1 MRIVHR
7 VSFNCEINTDKNNA
21 IIKMKL
27 LLQHRIL
34 LGYIILI
41 AVIGSMDAIMFHERN
56 RVDKIEED
64 MIEIREANQT
74 INAAHRHITVLAT
87 LGESAITWDEEDYK
101 RYRLRRQKV
110 DSLLLSLQ
118 GNYKEFTPSEPI
130 DTLRLLLVNKEKHL
144 FNTMQAFQRQDS
156 LLQEQ
161 EPAIVEQAKGVRS
174 VTRKKK
180 GIAGFFG
187 AKETIQVPL
196 PSNPLHSL
204 NEQLISRQQQINN
217 YTDSLRIQNRESN
230 RKLYALIQYLDEQS
244 QKAFL
249 SKESHVKES
258 YERSVVIVTGLIVS
272 AIILLIISY
281 LIIQRDIREKEKNRK
296 RLEDTIKQNISLLE
310 MRKNIILTISH
321 DIRAPLNVIG
331 GSAELAM
338 DTRDKKRRDNHLN
351 NIKIVC
357 RHITHL
363 LNNLLDVYRLNE
375 AKETR
380 NDVPFNLDDLLGRTV
395 SGFSHIVNNKGIL
408 FDHQF
413 DNTGVKL
420 LGDMDRIAQIVDNL
434 LTNAVKFT
442 ESGTISFNARYGDGH
457 LYLEVKDTGIGMNEI
472 MLSRI
477 FRPFER
483 LASETNT
490 DGFGLGLP
498 ITKGLVD
505 LLGGTITVSSKAG
518 SGSTFCVTLPLP
530 TTDKLIE
537 DENIISPHSDNLP
550 QNILVIDDDPM
561 LLNIVKEMLERN
573 GVNCKT
579 CATAKEVVKAMR
591 NQDYDLLLSD
601 IQMPG
606 TNGFDLLVLLR
617 NSNIGNS
624 HTIPVIAM
632 TARGDR
638 DKEAFLNTGFTDCI
652 YKPFSSSE
660 LLSLISAIK
669 KQQADEKPG
678 IDFSTM
684 LSEVSD
690 GMTLLCSFVAQ
701 SEKDREELESAM
713 KNNDRIKMREA
724 AHRMQSSWDL
734 LHTGD
739 RLMAYRTLLKDGT
752 QDDGAFKEQT
762 RQIIN
767 YTSTLIADAEE
778 EIKRQTNET
787 EDTDS

>member
-1 MRIVHR
+1 M
-7 VSFNCEINTDKNNA
+7 
-21 IIKMKL
+21 
-27 LLQHRIL
+27 
-34 LGYIILI
+34 
-41 AVIGSMDAIMFHERN
+41 
-56 RVDKIEED
+56 
-64 MIEIREANQT
+64 
-74 INAAHRHITVLAT
+74 
-87 LGESAITWDEEDYK
+87 
-101 RYRLRRQKV
+101 
-110 DSLLLSLQ
+110 
-118 GNYKEFTPSEPI
+118 
-130 DTLRLLLVNKEKHL
+130 
-144 FNTMQAFQRQDS
+144 
-156 LLQEQ
+156 
-161 EPAIVEQAKGVRS
+161 
-174 VTRKKK
+174 
-180 GIAGFFG
+180 
-187 AKETIQVPL
+187 
-196 PSNPLHSL
+196 
-204 NEQLISRQQQINN
+204 
-217 YTDSLRIQNRESN
+217 
-230 RKLYALIQYLDEQS
+230 IQYLDEQS

-606 TNGFDLLVLLR
+606 TNGFDLLALLR

-684 LSEVSD
+684 LSEASD
-690 GMTLLCSFVAQ
+690 GMTLLRSFVAQ

-713 KNNDRIKMREA
+713 KSNDRMKMREA
-724 AHRMQSSWDL
+724 AHRMQPSWDL

-752 QDDGAFKEQT
+752 QDDGAIKEQT

-767 YTSTLIADAEE
+767 YTSTLIAEAEE
-778 EIKRQTNET
+778 EIKRQMNET

>member
-1 MRIVHR
+1 MR
-7 VSFNCEINTDKNNA
+7 
-21 IIKMKL
+21 L

-34 LGYIILI
+34 FGYIILI
-41 AVIGSMDAIMFHERN
+41 AVISSMAATMLHERG
-56 RVDKIEED
+56 RVHKIEEE
-64 MIEIREANQT
+64 ITEIRKANQT
-74 INAAHRHITVLAT
+74 INAAHRHITILAT
-87 LGESAITWDEEDYK
+87 LGESAITWDEEDFQKYQ
-101 RYRLRRQKV
+101 LRRQKV
-110 DSLLLSLQ
+110 DSLLLFLQ
-118 GNYKEFTPSEPI
+118 GNYAEFTPSAPI
-130 DTLRLLLVNKEKHL
+130 DTLRLVLENKEKHL
-144 FNTMQAFQRQDS
+144 FNTMQAFQWQDS

-161 EPAIVEQAKGVRS
+161 KPAIAEQTKNFRI

-187 AKETIQVPL
+187 AKETVQIPVS
-196 PSNPLHSL
+196 SNSLHSL

-217 YTDSLRIQNRESN
+217 YTDSLRIQNRELN
-230 RKLYALIQYLDEQS
+230 RKLGRLIQDLDEQS
-244 QKAFL
+244 QEAFL
-249 SKESHVKES
+249 NKEIQVKES
-258 YERSVVIVTGLIVS
+258 YERSTMIVTGLVIS
-272 AIILLIISY
+272 AIILLLFSY
-281 LIIQRDIREKEKNRK
+281 LIIQRDIRQKEKTRK
-296 RLEDTIKQNISLLE
+296 RLEETIKQNASLLD

-338 DTRDKKRRDNHLN
+338 DTRDKKQRNNHLN
-351 NIKIVC
+351 NIRIVC
-357 RHITHL
+357 KHITHL

-380 NDVPFNLDDLLGRTV
+380 NDVPFSLNDLLERTV
-395 SGFSHIVNNKGIL
+395 SGFTHIVNNKGIL
-408 FDHQF
+408 FNHRF
-413 DNTGVKL
+413 DNTDVKL
-420 LGDMDRIAQIVDNL
+420 LGDMDRIGQIIDNL

-442 ESGTISFNARYGDGH
+442 ESGTISFNACYGDGR
-457 LYLEVKDTGIGMNEI
+457 LSLEVKDTGIGMNEI

-505 LLGGTITVSSKAG
+505 LLGGTITVSSEAG

-530 TTDKLIE
+530 VTDELIE
-537 DENIISPHSDNLP
+537 DENILSSYTGSLP
-550 QNILVIDDDPM
+550 QDILVIDDDPM

-573 GVNCKT
+573 GVT
-579 CATAKEVVKAMR
+579 CTICTTAKDVVKAMR
-591 NQDYDLLLSD
+591 SQNYDLLLSD

-606 TNGFDLLVLLR
+606 TNGFELLALLR

-624 HTIPVIAM
+624 RTIPVVAM

-660 LLSLISAIK
+660 LLSLISGIK
-669 KQQADEKPG
+669 KQQADDG
-678 IDFSTM
+678 RHSVDFNTM

-690 GMTLLCSFVAQ
+690 GVKLLRSFIDQ
-701 SEKDREELESAM
+701 SEKDRDELESAM
-713 KNNDRIKMREA
+713 KKSDRMKMRET
-724 AHRMQSSWDL
+724 AHRMQPSWDL

-739 RLMAYRTLLKDGT
+739 RLMAYRALLKDGT
-752 QDDGAFKEQT
+752 QDDSVVKEHT
-762 RQIIN
+762 RQIID
-767 YTSTLIADAEE
+767 YTSTLIAEAEN

-787 EDTDS
+787 ENTDS

>member
-1 MRIVHR
+1 MR
-7 VSFNCEINTDKNNA
+7 
-21 IIKMKL
+21 L

-34 LGYIILI
+34 FGYIILI
-41 AVIGSMDAIMFHERN
+41 AVISSMAATMLHERG
-56 RVDKIEED
+56 RVHKIEEE
-64 MIEIREANQT
+64 ITEIRKANQT
-74 INAAHRHITVLAT
+74 INAAHRHITILAT
-87 LGESAITWDEEDYK
+87 LGESAITWDEEDFQKYQ
-101 RYRLRRQKV
+101 LRRQKV
-110 DSLLLSLQ
+110 DSLLLFLQ
-118 GNYKEFTPSEPI
+118 GNYAEFTPSAPI
-130 DTLRLLLVNKEKHL
+130 DTLRLVLENKEKHL
-144 FNTMQAFQRQDS
+144 FNTMQAFQWQDS

-161 EPAIVEQAKGVRS
+161 EPAIAEQTKNFRT

-187 AKETIQVPL
+187 VKETVQIPVS
-196 PSNPLHSL
+196 SNSLHSL

-217 YTDSLRIQNRESN
+217 YTDSLRIQNRELN
-230 RKLYALIQYLDEQS
+230 RKLGRLIQDLDEQS
-244 QKAFL
+244 QEAFL
-249 SKESHVKES
+249 DKEIQVKES
-258 YERSVVIVTGLIVS
+258 YERSTMIVTGLVIS
-272 AIILLIISY
+272 AIILLLFSY
-281 LIIQRDIREKEKNRK
+281 LIIQRDIREKEKTRK
-296 RLEDTIKQNISLLE
+296 RLEETIKQNASLLD

-338 DTRDKKRRDNHLN
+338 DTRDKKQRNNHLN
-351 NIKIVC
+351 NIRIVC
-357 RHITHL
+357 KHITHL

-380 NDVPFNLDDLLGRTV
+380 NDVPFCLNDLLERTV
-395 SGFSHIVNNKGIL
+395 SGFTHIVNNKGIL
-408 FDHQF
+408 FNHRF
-413 DNTGVKL
+413 DNTDVKL
-420 LGDMDRIAQIVDNL
+420 LGDMDRIGQIIDNL

-442 ESGTISFNARYGDGH
+442 ESGTISFNVRYDDGR
-457 LYLEVKDTGIGMNEI
+457 LSLEVKDTGIGMNEI

-483 LASETNT
+483 LASEANT

-505 LLGGTITVSSKAG
+505 LLGGTITVASESG

-530 TTDKLIE
+530 TTEELIE
-537 DENIISPHSDNLP
+537 DENILSSYTGSLP
-550 QNILVIDDDPM
+550 QDILVIDDDPM

-573 GVNCKT
+573 GGT
-579 CATAKEVVKAMR
+579 CTICTTAKEVVKAMR

-606 TNGFDLLVLLR
+606 TNGFELLTLLR

-624 HTIPVIAM
+624 RTIPIIAM

-660 LLSLISAIK
+660 LLSLISGIK
-669 KQQADEKPG
+669 KQQTDDG
-678 IDFSTM
+678 RHSVDFSTM

-690 GMTLLCSFVAQ
+690 GVKLLHSFIAQ
-701 SEKDREELESAM
+701 SGKDRDELESAM
-713 KNNDRIKMREA
+713 KKSDRMKLRET
-724 AHRMQSSWDL
+724 AHRMQPSWDL
-734 LHTGD
+734 LHTGN
-739 RLMAYRTLLKDGT
+739 RLMAYRALLKDGT
-752 QDDGAFKEQT
+752 QDDTVVKEHT
-762 RQIIN
+762 RQIID
-767 YTSTLIADAEE
+767 YISTLIAEAED

-787 EDTDS
+787 ENTDS

>member
-1 MRIVHR
+1 
-7 VSFNCEINTDKNNA
+7 
-21 IIKMKL
+21 MKL
-27 LLQHRIL
+27 LLQQKIL

-41 AVIGSMDAIMFHERN
+41 AVIGSMAAIMFHERN
-56 RVDKIEED
+56 RVQDIESE
-64 MIEIREANQT
+64 ITEIREANRT
-74 INAAHRHITVLAT
+74 INTAHRHITVLAT
-87 LGESAITWDEEDYK
+87 LGESAITWDEEDYRK
-101 RYRLRRQKV
+101 YQIRRLRI
-110 DSLLLSLQ
+110 DSLLQILQ
-118 GNYKEFTPSEPI
+118 RDYEEFVPTRQI
-130 DTLRLLLVNKEKHL
+130 DTLRLLLANKEKHL
-144 FNTMQAFQRQDS
+144 YQAMQVFQQHDS
-156 LLQEQ
+156 LLSEHLPVLALQT
-161 EPAIVEQAKGVRS
+161 RS
-174 VTRKKK
+174 FHTVIRKKK
-180 GIAGFFG
+180 GLAGFFG
-187 AKETIQVPL
+187 GRETVQIPAT
-196 PSNPLHSL
+196 PNTLHSL
-204 NEQLISRQQQINN
+204 NKQLILIEEERQQAINA
-217 YTDSLRIQNRESN
+217 YTDSLRVQNRELN
-230 RKLYALIQYLDEQS
+230 RKLSVLIQDLDKQTQTTF
-244 QKAFL
+244 QK
-249 SKESHVKES
+249 KELHLNES
-258 YERSVVIVTGLIVS
+258 YERSILIVTILIISAIVLLIV
-272 AIILLIISY
+272 SY
-281 LIIQRDIREKEKNRK
+281 LIIQRDIREKEKSQQK
-296 RLEDTIKQNISLLE
+296 LEEIIKQNISLLE
-310 MRKNIILTISH
+310 IRKNIILTISH

-338 DTRDKKRRDNHLN
+338 DTRDKKRRNNHLN

-380 NDVPFNLDDLLGRTV
+380 NDVPFNLDDLLERTV

-413 DNTGVKL
+413 NNTDVRL
-420 LGDMDRIAQIVDNL
+420 LGDMDRIAQIIDNL

-442 ESGTISFNARYGDGH
+442 ESGTISFNARYDDGH

-573 GVNCKT
+573 GVNCET
-579 CATAKEVVKAMR
+579 CSTAKEVVKAMR

-606 TNGFDLLVLLR
+606 TNGFDLLTLLR

-624 HTIPVIAM
+624 RTIPIIAM

-660 LLSLISAIK
+660 LLSLISGIK
-669 KQQADEKPG
+669 KQQTDDG
-678 IDFSTM
+678 RHSVDFSTM

-690 GMTLLCSFVAQ
+690 GVKLLHSFIAQ
-701 SEKDREELESAM
+701 SGKDRDELESAM
-713 KNNDRIKMREA
+713 KKSDRMKLRET
-724 AHRMQSSWDL
+724 AHRMQPSWDL
-734 LHTGD
+734 LHTGN
-739 RLMAYRTLLKDGT
+739 RLMAYRALLKDGT
-752 QDDGAFKEQT
+752 QDDTVVKEHT
-762 RQIIN
+762 RQIID
-767 YTSTLIADAEE
+767 YISTLIAEAEN
-778 EIKRQTNET
+778 EIKKQTNET
-787 EDTDS
+787 ENTDS

>member
-1 MRIVHR
+1 MR
-7 VSFNCEINTDKNNA
+7 
-21 IIKMKL
+21 L

-41 AVIGSMDAIMFHERN
+41 AVIGSMAATMLHERG
-56 RVDKIEED
+56 RVHKIEEE
-64 MIEIREANQT
+64 ITEIREANQT
-74 INAAHRHITVLAT
+74 INAAHRHITILAT
-87 LGESAITWDEEDYK
+87 LGESAITWDEEDFQKYQ
-101 RYRLRRQKV
+101 LRRQKV
-110 DSLLLSLQ
+110 DSLLLFLQ
-118 GNYKEFTPSEPI
+118 GNYAEYTPSAPI
-130 DTLRLLLVNKEKHL
+130 DTLRLVLENKEKHL
-144 FNTMQAFQRQDS
+144 FNTMQAFQWQDS

-161 EPAIVEQAKGVRS
+161 EPAIAEQTKNFRI

-187 AKETIQVPL
+187 AKETVQIPVS
-196 PSNPLHSL
+196 SNSLHSL

-217 YTDSLRIQNRESN
+217 YTDSLRIQNRELNS
-230 RKLYALIQYLDEQS
+230 KLGRLIQDLDEQS
-244 QKAFL
+244 QEAFL
-249 SKESHVKES
+249 NKEIQVKES
-258 YERSVVIVTGLIVS
+258 YERSTMIVTGLVVC
-272 AIILLIISY
+272 AIILLVFSY
-281 LIIQRDIREKEKNRK
+281 LIIQRDIRQKEKNRK
-296 RLEDTIKQNISLLE
+296 RLEETVKQNASLLD

-338 DTRDKKRRDNHLN
+338 DTRDKKQRNNHLN
-351 NIKIVC
+351 NIRIVC
-357 RHITHL
+357 KHITHL

-380 NDVPFNLDDLLGRTV
+380 NDVPFSLNDLLERTV
-395 SGFSHIVNNKGIL
+395 SGFTHIVNNKGIL
-408 FDHQF
+408 FNHRF
-413 DNTGVKL
+413 DNTDVKL
-420 LGDMDRIAQIVDNL
+420 LGDIDRIGQIIDNL

-442 ESGTISFNARYGDGH
+442 ESGTISFNARYDDGY
-457 LYLEVKDTGIGMNEI
+457 LFLEVKDTGIGMNEI

-505 LLGGTITVSSKAG
+505 LLGGTITVSSEAG
-518 SGSTFCVTLPLP
+518 SGSTFCVTLPLSV
-530 TTDKLIE
+530 TDESIE
-537 DENIISPHSDNLP
+537 DENILSSYTGNLP
-550 QNILVIDDDPM
+550 QNILAIDDDPM

-573 GVNCKT
+573 GGT
-579 CATAKEVVKAMR
+579 CTVCTTAKEVVKAMR
-591 NQDYDLLLSD
+591 NQNYDLLLSD

-606 TNGFDLLVLLR
+606 TNGFELLTLLR

-624 HTIPVIAM
+624 RTIPIIAM

-660 LLSLISAIK
+660 LLSLISGIK
-669 KQQADEKPG
+669 KQQTDDG
-678 IDFSTM
+678 HHSVDFNTM
-684 LSEVSD
+684 LSEVSN
-690 GMTLLCSFVAQ
+690 GVKLLRSFIAQ
-701 SEKDREELESAM
+701 SEKDRDELESAM
-713 KNNDRIKMREA
+713 KKSDRMKMRET
-724 AHRMQSSWDL
+724 AHRMQPSWDL

-739 RLMAYRTLLKDGT
+739 RLMAYRALLKDGT
-752 QDDGAFKEQT
+752 QDDSVVKEHT
-762 RQIIN
+762 RQIID
-767 YTSTLIADAEE
+767 YISTLIAEAED

-787 EDTDS
+787 ENTDS

>member
-1 MRIVHR
+1 
-7 VSFNCEINTDKNNA
+7 
-21 IIKMKL
+21 MKL

-34 LGYIILI
+34 FGYIILI
-41 AVIGSMDAIMFHERN
+41 AVIGSMAATMLHERG
-56 RVDKIEED
+56 RVHKIEEE
-64 MIEIREANQT
+64 ITEIREATQT
-74 INAAHRHITVLAT
+74 INAAHRHITILAT
-87 LGESAITWDEEDYK
+87 LGESAITWDEEDFQKYQ
-101 RYRLRRQKV
+101 LRRQKV
-110 DSLLLSLQ
+110 DSLLLFLQ
-118 GNYKEFTPSEPI
+118 GNYAEFTPSAPI
-130 DTLRLLLVNKEKHL
+130 DTLRLVLENKEKHL
-144 FNTMQAFQRQDS
+144 FNTMQAFQWQDS

-161 EPAIVEQAKGVRS
+161 EPAIAEQTKNFRI

-187 AKETIQVPL
+187 AKETVQIPVA
-196 PSNPLHSL
+196 SNSLHSL

-217 YTDSLRIQNRESN
+217 YTDSLRIQNRELN
-230 RKLYALIQYLDEQS
+230 RKLGRLIQDLDEQS
-244 QKAFL
+244 QEAFL
-249 SKESHVKES
+249 NKEIQVKES
-258 YERSVVIVTGLIVS
+258 YERSTMIVTGLVVS
-272 AIILLIISY
+272 AIILLFFSY
-281 LIIQRDIREKEKNRK
+281 LIIQRDIRQKEKTRK
-296 RLEDTIKQNISLLE
+296 RLEETVKQNASLLD

-338 DTRDKKRRDNHLN
+338 DTRDKKQRNNHLN
-351 NIKIVC
+351 NIRIVC
-357 RHITHL
+357 KHITHL

-380 NDVPFNLDDLLGRTV
+380 NDVPFYLNDLLERTV
-395 SGFSHIVNNKGIL
+395 SGFTHVVNNKGIL
-408 FDHQF
+408 FNHQF
-413 DNTGVKL
+413 DNTDVKL
-420 LGDMDRIAQIVDNL
+420 LGDMDRIRQIIDNL

-442 ESGTISFNARYGDGH
+442 ESGTISFNARYDDGR
-457 LYLEVKDTGIGMNEI
+457 LFLEVKDTGIGMNEI

-505 LLGGTITVSSKAG
+505 LLGGTITVSSEAG

-530 TTDKLIE
+530 TTEELIE
-537 DENIISPHSDNLP
+537 DENILSSYTGSLP
-550 QNILVIDDDPM
+550 QDILVIDDDPM

-573 GVNCKT
+573 GVT
-579 CATAKEVVKAMR
+579 CTICTTAKEVVKAMR
-591 NQDYDLLLSD
+591 SQNYDLLLSD

-606 TNGFDLLVLLR
+606 TNGFELLTLLR

-624 HTIPVIAM
+624 RTIPVVAM

-638 DKEAFLNTGFTDCI
+638 DKEAFLSTGFTDCI

-660 LLSLISAIK
+660 LLSIISGIK
-669 KQQADEKPG
+669 KRQTDEKQD

-690 GMTLLCSFVAQ
+690 GVKLLRSFIAQ
-701 SEKDREELESAM
+701 SEKDRDELESAIKKSDRM
-713 KNNDRIKMREA
+713 KLRET
-724 AHRMQSSWDL
+724 AHRMQPSWDL

-739 RLMAYRTLLKDGT
+739 RLMAYRALLKDGA
-752 QDDGAFKEQT
+752 QDDTVVKEHT
-762 RQIIN
+762 RQIMD
-767 YTSTLIADAEE
+767 YLSTLIAEAED
-778 EIKRQTNET
+778 EIKRQTNDT
-787 EDTDS
+787 ENTDS

>member
-1 MRIVHR
+1 MR
-7 VSFNCEINTDKNNA
+7 
-21 IIKMKL
+21 L

-34 LGYIILI
+34 LGYIVLI
-41 AVIGSMDAIMFHERN
+41 AVIGSMAATMLHERG
-56 RVDKIEED
+56 RVHKIEDE
-64 MIEIREANQT
+64 ITEIREANQT
-74 INAAHRHITVLAT
+74 INAAHRHITILAT
-87 LGESAITWDEEDYK
+87 LGESAITWDEEDCRKYQ
-101 RYRLRRQKV
+101 LRRQKV
-110 DSLLLSLQ
+110 DSLLLFLQ
-118 GNYKEFTPSEPI
+118 RNYAEFTPSAPI
-130 DTLRLLLVNKEKHL
+130 DTLRLVLENKEKHL
-144 FNTMQAFQRQDS
+144 FNTMQAFQWQDS

-161 EPAIVEQAKGVRS
+161 EPAIAKQTKNFRT

-187 AKETIQVPL
+187 AKETVQIPVS
-196 PSNPLHSL
+196 SNQLHSL

-217 YTDSLRIQNRESN
+217 YTDSLRIQNRELN
-230 RKLYALIQYLDEQS
+230 RKLGRLIQDLDEQS
-244 QKAFL
+244 QEAFL
-249 SKESHVKES
+249 NKEIQVKES
-258 YERSVVIVTGLIVS
+258 YERSTMIVTGLVIS
-272 AIILLIISY
+272 AFILLVFSY
-281 LIIQRDIREKEKNRK
+281 LIIQRDIRQKEKTRK
-296 RLEDTIKQNISLLE
+296 RLEETIKQNASLLE

-338 DTRDKKRRDNHLN
+338 DTRDKKQRNNHLN
-351 NIKIVC
+351 NIRIVC
-357 RHITHL
+357 KHITHL

-380 NDVPFNLDDLLGRTV
+380 NDVPFSLNDLLERTV
-395 SGFSHIVNNKGIL
+395 SGFTHIVNNKGIL
-408 FDHQF
+408 FNHRF
-413 DNTGVKL
+413 DNTDVKL
-420 LGDMDRIAQIVDNL
+420 LGDMDRIGQIIDNL

-442 ESGTISFNARYGDGH
+442 ESGTISFNARYDDGR
-457 LYLEVKDTGIGMNEI
+457 LSLEVKDTGIGMNEI

-505 LLGGTITVSSKAG
+505 LLGGTITVASESG

-530 TTDKLIE
+530 TTEELIE
-537 DENIISPHSDNLP
+537 DENIISSYTGSLP
-550 QNILVIDDDPM
+550 QNILAIDDDPM

-573 GVNCKT
+573 GVT
-579 CATAKEVVKAMR
+579 CTICTTAKEVVKAMR

-601 IQMPG
+601 IQMSG
-606 TNGFDLLVLLR
+606 TNGFELLTLLR

-624 HTIPVIAM
+624 RTIPVVAM

-638 DKEAFLNTGFTDCI
+638 DEEAFLNTGFTDCI

-660 LLSLISAIK
+660 LLSLISGIK
-669 KQQADEKPG
+669 KQQTDDG
-678 IDFSTM
+678 RHSVDFSTM

-690 GMTLLCSFVAQ
+690 GVKLLRSFIAQ
-701 SEKDREELESAM
+701 SEKDRDELESAI
-713 KNNDRIKMREA
+713 KKSDRMKMRET
-724 AHRMQSSWDL
+724 AHRMQPSWDL

-739 RLMAYRTLLKDGT
+739 RLMAYRTLLKDGS
-752 QDDGAFKEQT
+752 QDDTVVKEYT
-762 RQIIN
+762 RQIID
-767 YTSTLIADAEE
+767 YISTLIAEAED

-787 EDTDS
+787 ENTDS

>member
-1 MRIVHR
+1 MR
-7 VSFNCEINTDKNNA
+7 
-21 IIKMKL
+21 L

-34 LGYIILI
+34 IGYIILI
-41 AVIGSMDAIMFHERN
+41 VVIGSMAAIMFHERN
-56 RVDKIEED
+56 RVDKIEEE

-118 GNYKEFTPSEPI
+118 ENYKEFTPSEPI
-130 DTLRLLLVNKEKHL
+130 DTLRLLLENKEKHL

-161 EPAIVEQAKGVRS
+161 EPAIVEQTKGFRS

-196 PSNPLHSL
+196 PANPLHSL
-204 NEQLISRQQQINN
+204 NEQLISRRQQINN
-217 YTDSLRIQNRESN
+217 YTDSLRIQNRELN

-296 RLEDTIKQNISLLE
+296 RLEDTIRQNISLLE

-338 DTRDKKRRDNHLN
+338 DTRDKKRRNNHLN

-413 DNTGVKL
+413 DNTGVRL
-420 LGDMDRIAQIVDNL
+420 LGDMDRIAQIIDNL

-477 FRPFER
+477 FHPFER
-483 LASETNT
+483 LASEKNA

-606 TNGFDLLVLLR
+606 TNGFDLLALLH

-638 DKEAFLNTGFTDCI
+638 DKEAFLNAGFTDCI

-669 KQQADEKPG
+669 KQQTDEKQG

-690 GMTLLCSFVAQ
+690 GITLLRSFVAQ

-724 AHRMQSSWDL
+724 AHRMQPSWDL

-739 RLMAYRTLLKDGT
+739 MLMAYRTLLKDGT
-752 QDDGAFKEQT
+752 QDDGVIREHT

-767 YTSTLIADAEE
+767 YTSTLIAEAEE

>member
-1 MRIVHR
+1 
-7 VSFNCEINTDKNNA
+7 
-21 IIKMKL
+21 MKL
-27 LLQHRIL
+27 LLQHKIL

-41 AVIGSMDAIMFHERN
+41 AVISSMAATMLHERG
-56 RVDKIEED
+56 RVHIIEEE
-64 MIEIREANQT
+64 ITEIREANRT

-87 LGESAITWDEEDYK
+87 LGESAITWDEEDFR

-110 DSLLLSLQ
+110 DSLLQILQ
-118 GNYKEFTPSEPI
+118 RDYGEYISFNQI
-130 DTLRLLLVNKEKHL
+130 DTFRILLANKEEHL
-144 FNTMQAFQRQDS
+144 FHTMKIHQRQDS
-156 LLQEQ
+156 LLLEQ
-161 EPAIVEQAKGVRS
+161 LPVATEQMTNFRS

-187 AKETIQVPL
+187 AKETVQVPM
-196 PSNPLHSL
+196 PSNPFHYL
-204 NEQLISRQQQINN
+204 NKQVISRHQQISDN
-217 YTDSLRIQNRESN
+217 TDSLRVQNKELNS
-230 RKLYALIQYLDEQS
+230 KLYTLLQELDGQS
-244 QKAFL
+244 QVAFQN
-249 SKESHVKES
+249 KEQHIKES
-258 YERSVVIVTGLIVS
+258 YERSVVIVTVLIAS
-272 AIILLIISY
+272 AILLLMVSY
-281 LIIQRDIREKEKNRK
+281 WIIQRDIREKEKTSK
-296 RLEDTIKQNISLLE
+296 RLEETIKQNVSLLD

-338 DTRDKKRRDNHLN
+338 DTRDKKHRNNHLS
-351 NIKIVC
+351 NIRIVC

-408 FDHQF
+408 FNHQF
-413 DNTGVKL
+413 DNTSVRL
-420 LGDMDRIAQIVDNL
+420 LGDMDRIAQIIDNL

-442 ESGTISFNARYGDGH
+442 ESGTISFNAHYGDGH

-483 LASETNT
+483 LASEKNA

-505 LLGGTITVSSKAG
+505 LLGGTITVSSKVG

-530 TTDKLIE
+530 ITDKIIE
-537 DENIISPHSDNLP
+537 DENIISPQSDDLP

-573 GVNCKT
+573 GVT
-579 CATAKEVVKAMR
+579 CTICTTAKEVVKEMR
-591 NQDYDLLLSD
+591 SQDYGLLLSD

-606 TNGFDLLVLLR
+606 TNGFDLLTLLR

-624 HTIPVIAM
+624 RTIPVVAM

-638 DKEAFLNTGFTDCI
+638 DKEAFLNIGFTDCI
-652 YKPFSSSE
+652 YKPFSTSE
-660 LLSLISAIK
+660 LLSLISSIK
-669 KQQADEKPG
+669 KQQADEKQG

-690 GMTLLCSFVAQ
+690 GITLLRSFVDQ
-701 SEKDREELESAM
+701 SEKDREELESAL
-713 KNNDRIKMREA
+713 KKSDRMKMRET
-724 AHRMQSSWDL
+724 AHRMQPSWDL
-734 LHTGD
+734 LHRGD
-739 RLMAYRTLLKDGT
+739 RLMAYRALLKDGT
-752 QDDGAFKEQT
+752 QNDTVVKEHTQ
-762 RQIIN
+762 QIID
-767 YTSTLIADAEE
+767 YIYTLISEAEK
-778 EIKRQTNET
+778 EIKRQMNET
-787 EDTDS
+787 ENTDS

>member
-1 MRIVHR
+1 
-7 VSFNCEINTDKNNA
+7 
-21 IIKMKL
+21 MKL

-41 AVIGSMDAIMFHERN
+41 AVIGSMAATMLHERG
-56 RVDKIEED
+56 RVHKIEDE
-64 MIEIREANQT
+64 ITEIREANQT

-87 LGESAITWDEEDYK
+87 LGESAITWDDEDYQK
-101 RYRLRRQKV
+101 YQLRRQKV
-110 DSLLLSLQ
+110 DSLLLFLQ
-118 GNYKEFTPSEPI
+118 GNYAEFTPSAPI
-130 DTLRLLLVNKEKHL
+130 DTLRLVLENKEKHL
-144 FNTMQAFQRQDS
+144 FNTMQAFQWQDS

-161 EPAIVEQAKGVRS
+161 EPAIAEQTKNFRI

-187 AKETIQVPL
+187 AKETVQIPVS
-196 PSNPLHSL
+196 SNSLHSL

-217 YTDSLRIQNRESN
+217 YTDSLRIQNRELN
-230 RKLYALIQYLDEQS
+230 RKLGRLIQDLDEQS
-244 QKAFL
+244 QEAFL
-249 SKESHVKES
+249 NKEIQVKES
-258 YERSVVIVTGLIVS
+258 YERSTMIVTGLVIS
-272 AIILLIISY
+272 AIILLLFSY
-281 LIIQRDIREKEKNRK
+281 LIIQRDIRQKEKTRK
-296 RLEDTIKQNISLLE
+296 RLEETVKQNASLLD

-338 DTRDKKRRDNHLN
+338 DTRDKKQRNNHLN
-351 NIKIVC
+351 NIRIVC

-380 NDVPFNLDDLLGRTV
+380 NDVPFNLNDLLGRTV
-395 SGFSHIVNNKGIL
+395 AGFTHIVNNKGIL
-408 FDHQF
+408 FNYQF
-413 DNTGVKL
+413 DNTDVKL
-420 LGDMDRIAQIVDNL
+420 LGDMDRIEQIIDNL

-442 ESGTISFNARYGDGH
+442 ESGTISFNARYDDGR
-457 LYLEVKDTGIGMNEI
+457 LSLEVKDTGIGMNEI

-530 TTDKLIE
+530 TTEELIE
-537 DENIISPHSDNLP
+537 DENIISSCTDSLP
-550 QNILVIDDDPM
+550 QDILVIDDDPM

-573 GVNCKT
+573 GVT
-579 CATAKEVVKAMR
+579 CTICTTAKDVVKAMR
-591 NQDYDLLLSD
+591 SQNYDLLLSD

-606 TNGFDLLVLLR
+606 TNGFELLTLLR

-624 HTIPVIAM
+624 RTIPVVAM

-638 DKEAFLNTGFTDCI
+638 DKEAFLSTGFTDCI

-660 LLSLISAIK
+660 LLSLISGIK
-669 KQQADEKPG
+669 KQQTDDG
-678 IDFSTM
+678 RHSVDFNTM

-690 GMTLLCSFVAQ
+690 GIKLLRSFIAQ
-701 SEKDREELESAM
+701 SEKDRDELESAM
-713 KNNDRIKMREA
+713 KKSDRMKMRET
-724 AHRMQSSWDL
+724 AHRMQPSWDL

-752 QDDGAFKEQT
+752 QDDSVVKEHT

-767 YTSTLIADAEE
+767 YTSTLIAEAED

-787 EDTDS
+787 ENTDS

>member
-1 MRIVHR
+1 
-7 VSFNCEINTDKNNA
+7 
-21 IIKMKL
+21 MKL

-34 LGYIILI
+34 IGYIILI
-41 AVIGSMDAIMFHERN
+41 VVIGSMAAIMFYERN
-56 RVDKIEED
+56 RVQNIESE
-64 MIEIREANQT
+64 ITEIREANRT

-87 LGESAITWDEEDYK
+87 LGESAITWDEEDYQK
-101 RYRLRRQKV
+101 YQVRRLRI
-110 DSLLLSLQ
+110 DSLLQILQ
-118 GNYKEFTPSEPI
+118 RDYEEFVPTRQI
-130 DTLRLLLVNKEKHL
+130 DTLRLLLANKEKHL

-161 EPAIVEQAKGVRS
+161 EPVIVEQTKGFRS
-174 VTRKKK
+174 VTRRKK

-204 NEQLISRQQQINN
+204 NEQLVSRQQQINN
-217 YTDSLRIQNRESN
+217 YTDSLRIQNRELN

-296 RLEDTIKQNISLLE
+296 RQEETIRQNVSLLE

-338 DTRDKKRRDNHLN
+338 DTRDKKRRNNHLN

-380 NDVPFNLDDLLGRTV
+380 NDVPFNLDDLLERTV

-408 FDHQF
+408 FNHQF
-413 DNTGVKL
+413 NNTGVRL
-420 LGDMDRIAQIVDNL
+420 LGDMDRIAQIIDNL

-483 LASETNT
+483 LASEKNA

-505 LLGGTITVSSKAG
+505 LLGGIITVSSNAG

-606 TNGFDLLVLLR
+606 TNGFDLLALLR

-624 HTIPVIAM
+624 CTIPVIAM

-638 DKEAFLNTGFTDCI
+638 DKEAFLNAGFTDCI

-669 KQQADEKPG
+669 KQQVDEKQR

-690 GMTLLCSFVAQ
+690 GITLLHSFVAQ

-724 AHRMQSSWDL
+724 AHRMQPSWDL

-739 RLMAYRTLLKDGT
+739 MLMAYRTLLKDGT
-752 QDDGAFKEQT
+752 QDDGVIREHT

-767 YTSTLIADAEE
+767 YTSTLIAEAEE

>member
-1 MRIVHR
+1 
-7 VSFNCEINTDKNNA
+7 
-21 IIKMKL
+21 MKL

-41 AVIGSMDAIMFHERN
+41 AVIGSMAAIMFHERN
-56 RVDKIEED
+56 RVDKIEEE

-118 GNYKEFTPSEPI
+118 ENYKEFTPSEPI
-130 DTLRLLLVNKEKHL
+130 DTLRLLLENKEKHL

-161 EPAIVEQAKGVRS
+161 EPAIVEQTKGFRS
-174 VTRKKK
+174 VTRRKK

-187 AKETIQVPL
+187 AKETIQVPN

-204 NEQLISRQQQINN
+204 NEQLVSRRQQINN
-217 YTDSLRIQNRESN
+217 YTDSLRIQNRELN
-230 RKLYALIQYLDEQS
+230 RKLYTLIQYLDEQS

-272 AIILLIISY
+272 TIILLIISY

-296 RLEDTIKQNISLLE
+296 RLEDTIRQNISLLE

-338 DTRDKKRRDNHLN
+338 DTRDKKRRNNHLN

-413 DNTGVKL
+413 DNTGVRL
-420 LGDMDRIAQIVDNL
+420 LGDMDRIAQIIDNL

-477 FRPFER
+477 FHPFER
-483 LASETNT
+483 LASEKNA

-518 SGSTFCVTLPLP
+518 SGSTFRVTLPLP
-530 TTDKLIE
+530 ITDKLIE

-579 CATAKEVVKAMR
+579 CATVKEVVKAMR

-606 TNGFDLLVLLR
+606 TNGFDLLALLH

-638 DKEAFLNTGFTDCI
+638 DKEAFLNAGFTDCI

-669 KQQADEKPG
+669 KQQTDEKQG

-690 GMTLLCSFVAQ
+690 GITLLRSFVAQ
-701 SEKDREELESAM
+701 SEKDREELKSAM

-724 AHRMQSSWDL
+724 AHRMQPSWDL

-739 RLMAYRTLLKDGT
+739 MLMAYRTLLKDGT
-752 QDDGAFKEQT
+752 QDDGVIREHT

-767 YTSTLIADAEE
+767 YTSTLITEAGE